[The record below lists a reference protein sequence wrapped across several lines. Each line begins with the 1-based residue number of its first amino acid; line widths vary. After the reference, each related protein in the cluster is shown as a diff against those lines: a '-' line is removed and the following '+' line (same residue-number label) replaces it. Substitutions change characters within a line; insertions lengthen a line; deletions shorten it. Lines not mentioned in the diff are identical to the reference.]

1 MVPCGV
7 HLTFKWRVSL
17 ISKGLNE
24 IGFSF
29 WGDFFF
35 GERRNLL
42 CEKKPSEGEAIFLKK
57 EKAGRGYKEI
67 SSIFGWLV

>member
-1 MVPCGV
+1 MWCPSDLQMEGFPYFKR
-7 HLTFKWRVSL
+7 FKWNRVFFL
-17 ISKGLNE
+17 GRL
-24 IGFSF
+24 
-29 WGDFFF
+29 FF